1 MADDPA
7 RHDYHTGMSSSTS
20 DTAETAEAAFLADA
34 LRAEAQAINRIAQR
48 LGNGEH
54 ADACAAVD
62 LLTSCTGHVVLT
74 GMGKSGLVGAKI
86 SATFC
91 SLGQPSNVLHPA
103 EAVHGD
109 LGRIRRGDVVMLL
122 SYSGETEEVVNLAAI
137 LKADSVPR
145 LGISSNGDSTLARM
159 SDVHLSLGDVTE
171 ACPLNLA
178 PTASTTAMLA
188 LGDALALAVSRRR
201 EFGADDFHRHHP
213 GGLLG
218 VGLRKITEILRFR
231 VGENLAV
238 VADHMT
244 IRDACMQARDAATKQ
259 RRAGAI
265 VLVEDQGR
273 LSGIF
278 TDGDLRRLIL
288 DDINAMD
295 RPIREVMTA
304 RPQHLTT
311 DDLVRDAV
319 RLVRERRVD
328 EIPVLDSHGKPVGLV
343 DVQDL
348 IALKVV
354 SE

>member
-1 MADDPA
+1 
-7 RHDYHTGMSSSTS
+7 MSRT
-20 DTAETAEAAFLADA
+20 TPQIAEASFLAEA
-34 LRAEAQAINRIAQR
+34 LRAEADAISRIADR
-48 LGNGEH
+48 VINGDHE
-54 ADACAAVD
+54 DACAAVD
-62 LLTSCTGHVVLT
+62 LLAGCEGHVVVT
-74 GMGKSGLVGAKI
+74 GMGKSGLVGTKI

-109 LGRIRRGDVVMLL
+109 LGRVRRGDVVMLL

-137 LKADSVPR
+137 LKADGVPR
-145 LGISSNGDSTLARM
+145 LGMSASGSSSLARL

-201 EFGADDFHRHHP
+201 NFGADDFHKHHP

-231 VGENLAV
+231 VGQNLAV
-238 VADHMT
+238 VSDDVT
-244 IRDACMQARDAATKQ
+244 IREACLQARAAAANQ

-265 VLVEDQGR
+265 ILIDDDGR

-278 TDGDLRRLIL
+278 TDGDLRRLVV
-288 DDINAMD
+288 DDVQAMD
-295 RPIREVMTA
+295 RPIRDVMTA
-304 RPQHLTT
+304 RPQHLTI

-328 EIPVLDSHGKPVGLV
+328 EIPVLDSEGKPVGLV